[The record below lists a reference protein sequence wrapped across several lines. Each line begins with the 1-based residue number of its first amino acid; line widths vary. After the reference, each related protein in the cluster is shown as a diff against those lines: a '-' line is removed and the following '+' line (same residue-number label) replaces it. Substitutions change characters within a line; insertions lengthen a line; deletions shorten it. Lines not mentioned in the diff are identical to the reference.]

1 MHARERI
8 DPTEAQLRIDSVA
21 PGIWL
26 TYLTAVGGMVYALGF
41 AEHEHAL
48 AIAIAY
54 ALGGLGGVIA
64 RQLPWDRIVRSR
76 WREAWFMAWS
86 LLDLALIAAVVCF
99 DGGADSPTALV
110 FFIPIVFAGM
120 TYPLASVLFISVLA
134 VAGYVTLGVIYDD
147 PRGYVLMFALTL
159 VGAAGMALWQARN
172 QDRRR
177 AELARSSRTD
187 PLTGCLNRRGFEERA
202 DAQLA
207 DAARHTRRVALIL
220 LDLDNFKAVNDT
232 DGHAAGDRLLC
243 WVVEQIGTLVRPVD
257 SVGRLGGDEFA
268 ILLPETTVPAAR
280 EVGDRIGATL
290 SVRVRASIGV
300 AAYPGDG
307 RTLDEL
313 MSRADDAV
321 YRAKGDSPPPE
332 MSRERLSWA
341 SALAHAVDM
350 RMGEHRHSDAVA
362 DFAATIASGLGWGA
376 DQLEWLRIAATLHD
390 VGKAFVPE
398 HVLRKPSRLTDEEY
412 EEIKTHVTRGSD
424 LIARIDGLDRIVP
437 WIRHS
442 HEHVDGSGYPDGL
455 TGDAIPLAARIL
467 LVADAYDA
475 MVSDRPY
482 RAGRAPDEALAE
494 LRACAGRQFDARC
507 VELLAR
513 SVETRLAA

>member
-1 MHARERI
+1 MLSHRRI
-8 DPTEAQLRIDSVA
+8 DPTEAQFRVDTVA
-21 PGIWL
+21 PAIWL
-26 TYLTAVGGMVYALGF
+26 TYLIAIGGMVYAL
-41 AEHEHAL
+41 AYAREQHEL
-48 AIAIAY
+48 AIALAY
-54 ALGGLGGVIA
+54 AIGGLGAVGA
-64 RQLPWDRIVRSR
+64 RRLPWERIVRSR
-76 WREAWFMAWS
+76 WCEAWFMAWS
-86 LLDLALIAAVVCF
+86 LLDLALITLVVCL

-120 TYPLASVLFISVLA
+120 TYPLSAVTFISVLT
-134 VAGYVTLGVIYDD
+134 VAGYVTLGVVYGD
-147 PRGYVLMFALTL
+147 PPGHVLMFALTL
-159 VGAAGMALWQARN
+159 VATAGMSVWQARN
-172 QDRRR
+172 QERRR

-202 DAQLA
+202 EAQLA
-207 DAARHTRRVALIL
+207 DAARQTRRVSLIL
-220 LDLDNFKAVNDT
+220 LDLDDFKAVNDT
-232 DGHAAGDRLLC
+232 EGHAAGDRLLC
-243 WVVEQIGTLVRPVD
+243 WVVEQIAALVRPVD

-268 ILLPETTVPAAR
+268 VLLPETTIPAAR
-280 EVGDRIGATL
+280 QVGDRIRASL

-307 RTLDEL
+307 RTLDDL

-321 YRAKGDSPPPE
+321 YSAKADSPPVE

-362 DFAATIASGLGWGA
+362 EYAAAIAAGIGWGE

-398 HVLRKPSRLTDEEY
+398 HVLRKPARLTDEEY
-412 EEIKTHVTRGSD
+412 EEIKKHVTRGAD

-442 HEHVDGSGYPDGL
+442 HEHVDGSGYPEGL
-455 TGDAIPLAARIL
+455 TGDAIPLGARIL

-482 RAGRAPDEALAE
+482 RAGRPPSEALAE
-494 LRACAGRQFDARC
+494 LRACSGRQFDSRC

-513 SVETRLAA
+513 AVEARLAA